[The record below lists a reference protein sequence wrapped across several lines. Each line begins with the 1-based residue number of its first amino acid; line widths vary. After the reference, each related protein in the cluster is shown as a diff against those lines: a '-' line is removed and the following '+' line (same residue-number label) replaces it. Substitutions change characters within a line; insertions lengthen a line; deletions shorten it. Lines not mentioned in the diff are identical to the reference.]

1 MFEAIAA
8 WLKGTINK
16 MIGKTTIK
24 QQFGVDIELS
34 TPMQE
39 AIQLWAAMYA
49 NQAPWLNST
58 VKSLNLPAGIA
69 GEIARAT
76 TIEMAITIEG
86 SPRAEYLQEE
96 IEPVMDNIR
105 RYTEY
110 GAAKGGLVFKPY
122 VIKDQIA
129 VDIVQADQF
138 YPVAFDSRG
147 NLIDAIFVEQKKVGE
162 TWYTKLEHHSMTDQ
176 GCLIQNKA
184 FKSKSEQE
192 LGVQVALEAVND
204 WASLLPEAT
213 ITAVD
218 RPLFA
223 YFRYPLANN
232 IDPSSGIGISC
243 YSRATDLIE
252 QADTQWSSL
261 LWEFESGQRA
271 LYADVLAFNKDD
283 QGNPILPMKRLYR
296 GLNAV
301 GNIGEGDLFKEWT
314 PTLREQNILN
324 GLDAM
329 LKKIEFVCGLAYGTI
344 SDPNQ
349 VDKTATELKITQ
361 QRSYSTIKDAQKSL
375 QNAIEQLIWAM
386 DIYATLYSLAPKG
399 KYETSFDFDDSVIVD
414 RDAQFQQ
421 DLRLVQQG
429 IMSPVE
435 FRIRNF
441 HETEEMAAKRIQDAK
456 TQQPVDLFGGAD

>member
-1 MFEAIAA
+1 MFETIIS

-16 MIGKTTIK
+16 MIGKDTLKTH
-24 QQFGVDIELS
+24 FGVEPEMS

-39 AIQLWAAMYA
+39 AIQTWSAMYV
-49 NQAPWLNST
+49 NQAPWLLDGKT
-58 VKSLNLPAGIA
+58 KSLNLPAAIA
-69 GEIARAT
+69 GEVARAT
-76 TIEMAITIEG
+76 TIELDVTIEG
-86 SPRAEYLQEE
+86 SPRAEFIQEQLD
-96 IEPVMDNIR
+96 PVLDDLR

-122 VIKDQIA
+122 VNDNQIE
-129 VDIVQADQF
+129 VETIQADQF
-138 YPVAFDSRG
+138 YPVRFDSRG
-147 NLIDAIFVEQKKVGE
+147 NLVEAIFVEQKKLGNA
-162 TWYTKLEHHSMTDQ
+162 WYTKLEHHSMTNQ
-176 GCLIQNKA
+176 GTRIQNKA
-184 FKSKSEQE
+184 FKSKSEQS
-192 LGVQVALEAVND
+192 LGTLVSMESVPGWE
-204 WASLLPEAT
+204 SLPDEAT
-213 ITAVD
+213 ITNVD

-232 IDPSSGIGISC
+232 IEPGSSIGVSV

-252 QADTQWSSL
+252 QADKQWNQL
-261 LWEFESGQRA
+261 LWEFESGERA
-271 LYADVLAFNKDD
+271 LYADVLAFTKDSD
-283 QGNPILPMKRLYR
+283 GNPVLPMKRLYR
-296 GLNAV
+296 GLNST

-314 PTLREQNILN
+314 PTLREQNILA

-361 QRSYSTIKDAQKSL
+361 QRSYSTIKDTQKAL
-375 QNAIEQLIWAM
+375 RNALETLVWAM
-386 DIYATLYSLAPKG
+386 DVYATIYSLAPQG

-414 RDAQFQQ
+414 RDTQFQQ

-435 FRIRNF
+435 FRVRNF
-441 HETEEMAAKRIQDAK
+441 HETEEMAATRIQEAR
-456 TQQPVDLFGGAD
+456 QAQPTDMFGIA